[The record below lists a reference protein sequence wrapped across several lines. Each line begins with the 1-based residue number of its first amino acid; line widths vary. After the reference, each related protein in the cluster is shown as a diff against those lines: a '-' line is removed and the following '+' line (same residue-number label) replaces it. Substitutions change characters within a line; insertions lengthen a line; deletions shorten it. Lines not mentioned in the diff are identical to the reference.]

1 MGGLFFVLKSGKE
14 NQMKQLKILLVALV
28 LFSTF
33 AITAIAESEISENTD
48 ASITFVATDES
59 ATDPVNPD
67 NPNETGTETGTGMN
81 GKLTL
86 DYVPCFSFGS
96 QNVGTG
102 VETFTATNL
111 KPFIQITD
119 KRGTGDGWKIQVKLT
134 DFSGDKGTFKAV
146 LSLANGESLSTT
158 NNKSTAPSVA
168 TPVTVT
174 SGEGEVNVA
183 IATTETKT
191 GMGTWIVRWYP
202 TETENTVN
210 DSVTLTMD
218 TSSILIGDY
227 TATLDWIFTDAP

>member
-1 MGGLFFVLKSGKE
+1 
-14 NQMKQLKILLVALV
+14 MKQLKILLVTMI
-28 LFSTF
+28 LFSAF
-33 AITAIAESEISENTD
+33 AIHAFAESNAAEETE

-67 NPNETGTETGTGMN
+67 NPDQTGTETGTGME

-86 DYVPCFSFGS
+86 DYVPYFSFGS

-102 VETFTATNL
+102 VETFSATDL

-119 KRGTGDGWKIQVKLT
+119 KRGTGNGWKIQVKLS
-134 DFSGDKGTFKAV
+134 DFSGDNGTFKAV
-146 LSLANGESLSTT
+146 LKLSNGESKTTT
-158 NNKSTAPSVA
+158 NNKSTEPTTT
-168 TPVTVT
+168 TPITVSSGSDEVTIVSAST
-174 SGEGEVNVA
+174 DNKA
-183 IATTETKT
+183 

-202 TETENTVN
+202 TEPTSIEN

-218 TSSILIGDY
+218 TSGMLIGSY